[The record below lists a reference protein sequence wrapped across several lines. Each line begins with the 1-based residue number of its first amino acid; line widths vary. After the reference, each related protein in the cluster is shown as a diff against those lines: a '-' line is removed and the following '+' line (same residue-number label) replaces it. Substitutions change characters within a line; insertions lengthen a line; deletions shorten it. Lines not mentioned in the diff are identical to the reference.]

1 MYGSVNSCL
10 FEKCLLLL
18 LQEIRELQAQ
28 MQETQVQIQMD
39 MSKPDLTAALRDIR
53 AQYEGIA
60 AKNIAE
66 AEEWYKSKVR
76 ASSDRGLAVPDL

>member
-1 MYGSVNSCL
+1 M
-10 FEKCLLLL
+10 
-18 LQEIRELQAQ
+18 QAQ

-66 AEEWYKSKVR
+66 AEDWYKSKVISYHVLLYIYCSFMCMMYR
-76 ASSDRGLAVPDL
+76 DKDMYIYTYIYIHSCG